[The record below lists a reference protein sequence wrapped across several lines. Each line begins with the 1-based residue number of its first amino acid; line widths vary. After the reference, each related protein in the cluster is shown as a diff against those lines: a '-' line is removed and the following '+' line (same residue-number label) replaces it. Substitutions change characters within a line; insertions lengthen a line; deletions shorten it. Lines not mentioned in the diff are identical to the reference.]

1 MKNLLMEICHEC
13 GYTDPPNLKGITLS
27 MLVDGWLSG
36 SVVGHV
42 RTATGCAKQTV
53 TNAIKKA
60 LPDKPP
66 GNFSTV
72 QWLLAKSDRKYCS
85 SCNLVKGRAEFYAN
99 SSKFDGYMDYCKV
112 CSKQARIDSYNKDP
126 QKEIHKNN
134 IRKRRLSKHQ
144 TPSWA
149 NQGHIA
155 EFYRSRPEG
164 YHVDHIVPLNG
175 LDVCG
180 LHVEN
185 NLQYL
190 TVEENLS
197 KNNKFNGAID

>member
-1 MKNLLMEICHEC
+1 MKICSDC

-27 MLVDGWLSG
+27 MLIDGWLSG
-36 SVVGHV
+36 NVVEYV
-42 RTATGCAKQTV
+42 RNTTGCAKQTV

-60 LPDKPP
+60 LPDKPA
-66 GNFSTV
+66 GSFSTV
-72 QWLLAKSDRKYCS
+72 QWLLAKLDHKHCA
-85 SCNLVKGRAEFYAN
+85 SCDLVKERTEFYAN

-126 QKEIHKNN
+126 QKEVHKSTM
-134 IRKRRLSKHQ
+134 RKRRVSEHQ

-149 NQGHIA
+149 DQDLIA
-155 EFYRSRPEG
+155 EIYRNRPEG

-175 LDVCG
+175 KTVCG

-190 TVEENLS
+190 TAEDNLS